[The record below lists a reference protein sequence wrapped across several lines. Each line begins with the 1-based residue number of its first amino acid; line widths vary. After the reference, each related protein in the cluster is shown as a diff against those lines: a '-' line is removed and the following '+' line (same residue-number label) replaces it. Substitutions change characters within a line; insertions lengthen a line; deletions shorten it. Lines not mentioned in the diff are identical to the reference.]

1 MRRYGRQSL
10 KYFLSGRVPDGKYFS
25 GCKCG
30 ICMPLKGDPI
40 KRNALYG
47 ERRSQK
53 TGGISCKGY
62 GTLFFCTSTI
72 CAQQTAKRLAESP
85 EGDFRQTQRRPKPP
99 LFYWYRFRTRTH
111 LTADARWA
119 SAATSSKTGGNY
131 TFSQSE
137 NGNRVRSLCS
147 DDVRA

>member
-1 MRRYGRQSL
+1 MAQPSGFWPVEKASQNFPRKRKTNL
-10 KYFLSGRVPDGKYFS
+10 KYFLSGRVPGGKYFS

-30 ICMPLKGDPI
+30 ICMPTAYKL
-40 KRNALYG
+40 
-47 ERRSQK
+47 
-53 TGGISCKGY
+53 
-62 GTLFFCTSTI
+62 

-137 NGNRVRSLCS
+137 NDNRVRSLCS